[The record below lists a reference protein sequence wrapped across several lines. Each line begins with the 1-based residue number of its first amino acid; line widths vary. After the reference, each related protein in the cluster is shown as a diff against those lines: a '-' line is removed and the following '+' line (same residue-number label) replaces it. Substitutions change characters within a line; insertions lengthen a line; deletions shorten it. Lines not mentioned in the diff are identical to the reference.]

1 MPMFLVTRMK
11 RGYAVVK
18 AENEQ
23 DAIVESEVIPDDD
36 FRWDDSVDSAEE
48 CSEE

>member
-1 MPMFLVTRMK
+1 MPMFLVTRIK

-18 AENEQ
+18 SASEQ
-23 DAIVESEVIPDDD
+23 DAIVESELIPDDD
-36 FRWDDSVDSAEE
+36 FKWDDSVDSAEE